1 MEKEI
6 KRKCQGCFNLI
17 NRNELIKITKLKD
30 GTLKVNPSKYELG
43 RSIYVCKNEEC
54 IKNLIKTKGIKR
66 GLKFSDGE
74 IIKETEEKL
83 KNFLI
88 LP

>member
-1 MEKEI
+1 MKKNILRQCKGCRNI
-6 KRKCQGCFNLI
+6 K
-17 NRNELIKITKLKD
+17 NREEMVKITLFNNS
-30 GTLKVNPSKYELG
+30 LFINPNSKIMG

-66 GLKFSDGE
+66 GLKFKDGE